1 LQVLRWIDPTGTVFT
16 KVIDS
21 WVSFKTADNKPSVA
35 VITLSDIVEATHMQ
49 VVVEDLLVRGL
60 SARGPVHVPD

>member
-1 LQVLRWIDPTGTVFT
+1 MFT

-21 WVSFKTADNKPSVA
+21 WVSFKQADNKPSIA

-60 SARGPVHVPD
+60 SARGPVDVLD